1 MKSQILV
8 VFIAAV
14 LISACNQN
22 KTADQSTEKQEIEIT
37 QADKDMLAK
46 AQALFKPLP
55 ELAENS
61 ANPISPEKVLLGKTL
76 YYDKRLSK
84 DENVSCNSCHDLER
98 YGVDNLPT
106 SPGDEGETGD
116 RNSPTVLNAALH
128 FVQFW
133 DGRAKDVE
141 EQAGGPILNPVEMGI
156 PNEEFLLERLS
167 GIEEYQTM
175 FREAF
180 PDQDNP
186 LTYGNIQNA
195 IGAFERT
202 LLTPSDF
209 DRYLEGDISALDEQ
223 QKKGLEKFID
233 NGCTT
238 CHMGVLL
245 GGNMYHKF
253 GVYDEYWEHTQSE
266 KIDEGLAS
274 VTGKEA
280 QKFMFKVPSLR
291 NVEKTYPY
299 YHDGSVE
306 ELGEAI
312 RIMGKTQLN
321 QDMTKEEIAQIQAF
335 LISLTGE
342 VPEEAMMEEVDG

>member
-1 MKSQILV
+1 
-8 VFIAAV
+8 
-14 LISACNQN
+14 
-22 KTADQSTEKQEIEIT
+22 
-37 QADKDMLAK
+37 
-46 AQALFKPLP
+46 
-55 ELAENS
+55 
-61 ANPISPEKVLLGKTL
+61 
-76 YYDKRLSK
+76 
-84 DENVSCNSCHDLER
+84 
-98 YGVDNLPT
+98 
-106 SPGDEGETGD
+106 
-116 RNSPTVLNAALH
+116 LNAALH

-156 PNEEFLLERLS
+156 PNEEYLLNRLS

-175 FREAF
+175 FQTAF

-186 LTYGNIQNA
+186 LTYENIQNA

-209 DRYLEGDISALDEQ
+209 DRYLEGDISALDVQ
-223 QKKGLEKFID
+223 QRKGLEEFID
-233 NGCTT
+233 HGCTT

-274 VTGKEA
+274 VTGEEA

-321 QDMTKEEIAQIQAF
+321 QDMTEDEIALIQDF
-335 LISLTGE
+335 LTSLTGS
-342 VPEEAMMEEVDG
+342 VPEEALLEGAEG